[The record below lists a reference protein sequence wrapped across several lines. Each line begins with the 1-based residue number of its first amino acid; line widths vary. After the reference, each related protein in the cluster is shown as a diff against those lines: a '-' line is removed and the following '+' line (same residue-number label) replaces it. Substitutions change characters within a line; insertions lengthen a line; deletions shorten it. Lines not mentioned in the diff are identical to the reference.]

1 MTVWPTEKVLKGKE
15 GAAIS
20 STEANYEPKF
30 MKEGELFIMESPASD
45 TLAVFDIEIA
55 EQPTER
61 NYGMMYRK
69 SMDPNMAMLFIMDR
83 EEPQS
88 FWMKNT
94 YVSLDIIYINE
105 NMEVVSIQK
114 NARPLDETS
123 LPSGEPA
130 KYVLEVKGG
139 LSDKLNLK
147 KGDKISVRKS

>member
-1 MTVWPTEKVLKGKE
+1 
-15 GAAIS
+15 
-20 STEANYEPKF
+20 
-30 MKEGELFIMESPASD
+30 MESPASD